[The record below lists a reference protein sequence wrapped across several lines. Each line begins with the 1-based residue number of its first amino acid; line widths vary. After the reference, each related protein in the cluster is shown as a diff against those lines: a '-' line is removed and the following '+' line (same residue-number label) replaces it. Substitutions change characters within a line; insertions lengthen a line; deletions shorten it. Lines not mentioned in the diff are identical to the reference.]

1 MTKKTRKDIRFAL
14 IDHYLTWYGQLQAHE
29 IGEVLKI
36 ERPNAQALIKQFQEQ
51 RKAKG
56 KDTIQRNGKWKEPT
70 SSYTP
75 PSEIADAEKFLDHM
89 RGQKLAEQ
97 YYSTEQ
103 CWDRPEIDLVNL
115 EELGKPKKPNFDV
128 VQQIIWAMKRKHC
141 IEIEYRSRE
150 SKLGKKLERR
160 LISPSRLVYVLDRY
174 HLRAYSY
181 TSRGWRDYVLT
192 RITKV
197 FKPETA
203 ELKYNPWVKPEND
216 NEWKQRLE
224 LTFIPNPKLPDEVIE
239 TQKLD
244 YDLKNNELRIEC
256 NEATKLYAELRF
268 SRLDMKYEIP
278 QWILKKEK
286 ELVVNTEESIV
297 T

>member
-1 MTKKTRKDIRFAL
+1 
-14 IDHYLTWYGQLQAHE
+14 
-29 IGEVLKI
+29 
-36 ERPNAQALIKQFQEQ
+36 
-51 RKAKG
+51 
-56 KDTIQRNGKWKEPT
+56 
-70 SSYTP
+70 
-75 PSEIADAEKFLDHM
+75 M

-181 TSRGWRDYVLT
+181 TSRGWRDYAYKNYEGIQT
-192 RITKV
+192 RKSRVEIQ
-197 FKPETA
+197 
-203 ELKYNPWVKPEND
+203 PWVKPEND

-224 LTFIPNPKLPDEVIE
+224 LTFVPNPKLPDEVIE

-256 NEATKLYAELRF
+256 SKQPNY
-268 SRLDMKYEIP
+268 M
-278 QWILKKEK
+278 Q
-286 ELVVNTEESIV
+286 N
-297 T
+297 

>member
-1 MTKKTRKDIRFAL
+1 M
-14 IDHYLTWYGQLQAHE
+14 
-29 IGEVLKI
+29 
-36 ERPNAQALIKQFQEQ
+36 
-51 RKAKG
+51 
-56 KDTIQRNGKWKEPT
+56 
-70 SSYTP
+70 
-75 PSEIADAEKFLDHM
+75 
-89 RGQKLAEQ
+89 
-97 YYSTEQ
+97 
-103 CWDRPEIDLVNL
+103 
-115 EELGKPKKPNFDV
+115 
-128 VQQIIWAMKRKHC
+128 
-141 IEIEYRSRE
+141 
-150 SKLGKKLERR
+150 
-160 LISPSRLVYVLDRY
+160 
-174 HLRAYSY
+174 
-181 TSRGWRDYVLT
+181 LT

-197 FKPETA
+197 FKPEKA

-216 NEWKQRLE
+216 YEWKQRLE

-286 ELVVNTEESIV
+286 KLVVNTEESIV